1 MILSELGLQAEKF
14 WQEIPN
20 HFPFVELSDFV
31 VMPNHVHGI
40 IIINKP
46 VETQNFASPQ
56 QTNGTP
62 LETQNFASLHQTN
75 DRPLETQNFASLQR
89 PIKPPPDMPKS
100 RSSKNHFGPQSK
112 NLASIIRGYKTG
124 VTKIS
129 RDIITGFAWQ
139 PRYHDHI
146 IRNDS
151 SFERIRDYIRKN
163 PQNWKED
170 SLNE

>member
-1 MILSELGLQAEKF
+1 MILSKLGLYAEKF
-14 WQEIPN
+14 WQEIPR

-40 IIINKP
+40 IIINKS
-46 VETQNFASPQ
+46 VETQNFASLQ
-56 QTNGTP
+56 
-62 LETQNFASLHQTN
+62 HTN
-75 DRPLETQNFASLQR
+75 DTPLETQNFASLQR
-89 PIKPPPDMPKS
+89 PIKLPPDMPKS